1 MARDNKVRLPSST
14 AGITQYWDENTT
26 KIQISPN
33 LVVAVCVVV
42 IILAIIV
49 HLMV

>member
-14 AGITQYWDENTT
+14 AGITQYWDEVTT
-26 KIQISPN
+26 KVQIKPE
-33 LVVAVCVVV
+33 LVVGICLFV
-42 IILAIIV
+42 IILTLII

>member
-14 AGITQYWDENTT
+14 AGITQYWDETTT
-26 KIQISPN
+26 KVQIRPE
-33 LVVAVCVVV
+33 LVVGICLVV
-42 IILAIIV
+42 IILTLLM